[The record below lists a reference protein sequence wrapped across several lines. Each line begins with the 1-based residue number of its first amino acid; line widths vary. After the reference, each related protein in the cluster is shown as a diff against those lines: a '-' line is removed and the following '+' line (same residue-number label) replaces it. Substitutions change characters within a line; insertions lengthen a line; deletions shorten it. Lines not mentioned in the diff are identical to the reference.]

1 MTAFLLNIVIALVW
15 GAAGFWLRQN
25 TKLSVVEVSAL
36 LALTAGLVLPPLFEQ
51 GALFALTCTAVS
63 YVAMCSPQRCC
74 SYKDMLTISG
84 ICALVIYAGQSVL
97 VGVGGRL
104 GTSAAVSVLICILI
118 RKLLNLDQEPKAAK
132 GRPAG

>member
-1 MTAFLLNIVIALVW
+1 MGTVALNFLIALVW

-36 LALTAGLVLPPLFEQ
+36 LALTAGLVLPPLFTE

-63 YVAMCSPQRCC
+63 YAAMCSGERCC

-84 ICALVIYAGQSVL
+84 VCSLVIYFGQSVL
-97 VGVGGRL
+97 TGIGGRL
-104 GTSAAVSVLICILI
+104 GTSAAISVLLCLLV
-118 RKLLNLDQEPKAAK
+118 RNVLNLDKAQKAAK
-132 GRPAG
+132 S